1 MNEKTKPE
9 IIRSV
14 ADGDKMVLNYPE
26 YSKEELHKEYMWF
39 QARASEINNANN
51 DLTYKKKEKY
61 YCHYRISKVTALLQI
76 VIIAE
81 RRKPKKPKNKQLKK
95 QRI

>member
-14 ADGDKMVLNYPE
+14 ADGDKMVLNRPE

-39 QARASEINNANN
+39 QARASEIN
-51 DLTYKKKEKY
+51 KKDGWT
-61 YCHYRISKVTALLQI
+61 HYRISKVPELNQI
-76 VIIAE
+76 VIIA
-81 RRKPKKPKNKQLKK
+81 NVSQ
-95 QRI
+95 